1 MAAQS
6 VDLFVAPTRMDR
18 WTHNFLGRHGATTLN
33 VVNGALVGFAQ
44 DGSYFEARLPFGRT
58 YAGPADTRLFAAACA
73 APDDWGLLLVRK
85 GGFAV
90 SRITGQK
97 AGETKIGQRHV
108 QGRSKAGGWSQQRFA
123 RRRENQ
129 ARVAYEAAAGHA
141 RRILDGVSVLVT
153 GGDGIG
159 VDAVVELAG
168 LERAVVDHLGDVSE
182 PRRGVF
188 EETLL
193 HASSVRM
200 TVTNA

>member
-1 MAAQS
+1 MTAKS
-6 VDLFVAPTRMDR
+6 VELFVAPARLDR
-18 WTHNFLGRHGATTLN
+18 WTHNFVGRHGATAHD
-33 VVNGALVGFAQ
+33 VVDGALVGSAQ
-44 DGSYFEARLPFGRT
+44 DGSHFEARLPFGRT
-58 YAGPADTRLFAAACA
+58 YAGPADVALFVEACL

-90 SRITGQK
+90 SRLCGPV

-129 ARVAYEAAAGHA
+129 AKVAYEAAAGHA
-141 RRILDGVSVLVT
+141 RRILGGVDLLVT
-153 GGDGIG
+153 GGDGTG

-168 LERAVVDHLGDVSE
+168 LQRAVVDHLGDVAE

-193 HASSVRM
+193 DACSVRM
-200 TVTNA
+200 AVTNA